1 MTKNLPS
8 PLSMTTQAIQ
18 DYLKTIFKLQQGGQA
33 ASTSA
38 IAEKLGVSSASV
50 TGMIKR
56 LNKMGLASHSPY
68 HGVELTEEGRVLA
81 LEMIRHHRL
90 LELYLQKALGFTW
103 DKVDAEAERLEHHI
117 SEEMEAA
124 MAAFLGDP
132 TEDPHGDPIP
142 TKDGYMSEVRYDR
155 LSEVG
160 PGKTVRIRRVSDSDP
175 DLLRYLGSLGMYPH
189 VIVEILDKVPFDG
202 PLVVRVSGAQQ
213 VLGAQVTDAIF
224 VEPVEGACGSVREEA

>member
-18 DYLKTIFKLQQGGQA
+18 DYLKIIFKLQHGGHV

-38 IAEKLGVSSASV
+38 IAEKLAISPASV
-50 TGMIKR
+50 TGMIKK
-56 LNKMGLASHSPY
+56 LSKMGLAEHSPY
-68 HGVELTEEGRVLA
+68 HGVTLTEEGKALA
-81 LEMIRHHRL
+81 LELIRHHRL

-142 TKDGYMSEVRYDR
+142 TKDGYMPDVRYDR
-155 LSEVG
+155 LSEMG
-160 PGKTVRIRRVSDSDP
+160 PGQLVRIRRVKDSDP
-175 DLLRYLGSLGMYPH
+175 DLLRYLGTLGMYPH
-189 VIVEILDKVPFDG
+189 VIVEVVDKAPFDG

-213 VLGAQVTDAIF
+213 ALGAQVTDSIF
-224 VEPVEGACGSVREEA
+224 VEPIEGACGYEMKKA

>member
-1 MTKNLPS
+1 MTS
-8 PLSMTTQAIQ
+8 PAIQ
-18 DYLKTIFKLQQGGQA
+18 DYLKIIFKLQHGGQA

-38 IAEKLGVSSASV
+38 IAEKLGVSAASV
-50 TGMIKR
+50 TGMAKK
-56 LNKMGLASHSPY
+56 LSKMGLATHSPY
-68 HGVELTEEGRVLA
+68 HGVALTEEGRGLA

-142 TKDGYMSEVRYDR
+142 TKEGYMPDVRYDR
-155 LSEVG
+155 LSEVV
-160 PGKTVRIRRVSDSDP
+160 PGKVVRIRRVKDSDP
-175 DLLRYLGSLGMYPH
+175 NLLRYLGTLGMYPH
-189 VIVEILDKVPFDG
+189 VIVEVVDKAPFDG

-213 VLGAQVTDAIF
+213 ALGAQVTDSIF
-224 VEPVEGACGSVREEA
+224 VEPVEGVYDRGASGYEMEQA

>member
-1 MTKNLPS
+1 MS
-8 PLSMTTQAIQ
+8 TQAIQ
-18 DYLKTIFKLQQGGQA
+18 DYLKTIFKLQQGSQA
-33 ASTSA
+33 ASTTA
-38 IAEKLGVSSASV
+38 IAEKLGVSAASV
-50 TGMIKR
+50 TGMAKK
-56 LNKMGLASHSPY
+56 LQKMGLATHSPY
-68 HGVELTEEGRVLA
+68 YGVELTAEGRALA

-142 TKDGYMSEVRYDR
+142 TKDGYMPEIRYDR
-155 LSEVG
+155 LTEAG
-160 PGKTVRIRRVSDSDP
+160 PGSTVRIRRVKDSDP
-175 DLLRYLGSLGMYPH
+175 DLLRYLGTLGMYPH
-189 VIVEILDKVPFDG
+189 TVVEVVEKAPFDG

-213 VLGAQVTDAIF
+213 ALGPQVTDSVF
-224 VEPVEGACGSVREEA
+224 VEPVEAGA

>member
-1 MTKNLPS
+1 MPKNLPS

-18 DYLKTIFKLQQGGQA
+18 DYLKIIFKLQHGGHV

-38 IAEKLGVSSASV
+38 IAEKLAISPASV
-50 TGMIKR
+50 TGMVKK
-56 LNKMGLASHSPY
+56 LSKMGLATHSPY
-68 HGVELTEEGRVLA
+68 HGVTLTEEGKALA
-81 LEMIRHHRL
+81 LELIRHHRL

-142 TKDGYMSEVRYDR
+142 TKDGYMPDIRYDR
-155 LSEVG
+155 LSEIG
-160 PGKTVRIRRVSDSDP
+160 PGQLVRIRRVKDSDP
-175 DLLRYLGSLGMYPH
+175 DLLRYLGTLGMYPH
-189 VIVEILDKVPFDG
+189 VIVEVVDKAPFDG

-213 VLGAQVTDAIF
+213 ALGAQVTDSIF
-224 VEPVEGACGSVREEA
+224 VEPVAEEA

>member
-1 MTKNLPS
+1 
-8 PLSMTTQAIQ
+8 MTTQAIQ

-50 TGMIKR
+50 TGMIKK
-56 LNKMGLASHSPY
+56 LSKMGLASHSPY
-68 HGVELTEEGRVLA
+68 HGVELTGEGRMLA

-160 PGKTVRIRRVSDSDP
+160 PGKIVRIRRVSDSDP

-189 VIVEILDKVPFDG
+189 VIVEVVDKGPFDG

-213 VLGAQVTDAIF
+213 ALGAQVTDAIF
-224 VEPVEGACGSVREEA
+224 VEPVEGACGPAREEA